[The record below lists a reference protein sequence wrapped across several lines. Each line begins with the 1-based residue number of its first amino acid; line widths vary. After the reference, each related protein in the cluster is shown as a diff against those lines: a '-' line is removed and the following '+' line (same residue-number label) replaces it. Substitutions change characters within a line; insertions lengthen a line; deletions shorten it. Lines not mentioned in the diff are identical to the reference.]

1 MRNLFFASTIFI
13 ILLSSCSDRL
23 KNDLNPYGKALG
35 EYPERIE
42 IPAEGGTFEMVF
54 ESNFKINFI
63 IGCIGVED
71 YDGWFEP
78 VTTTIAD
85 EKYYHKV
92 SIRITADSNTTGTER
107 TAATLWVV
115 YGHPSIIWPI
125 YKQDIIGEY
134 SIRQPALPRI

>member
-1 MRNLFFASTIFI
+1 MRSLLLASTIFI

-23 KNDLNPYGKALG
+23 KNDLNPYGKALE

-54 ESNFKINFI
+54 ESNFKMTFD
-63 IGCIGVED
+63 IGWFGVED

-92 SIRITADSNTTGTER
+92 SISITADSNTTGIER
-107 TAATLWVV
+107 TDTLRVV
-115 YGHPSIIWPI
+115 YGHPSIIWPT

-134 SIRQPALPRI
+134 SISQPALPRI

>member
-1 MRNLFFASTIFI
+1 MRNLLFASTIFI

-23 KNDLNPYGKALG
+23 KNDLNPYGKALE

-54 ESNFKINFI
+54 ESNFKINFC

-85 EKYYHKV
+85 EKYYYKV
-92 SIRITADSNTTGTER
+92 SISITADSNTTGTER
-107 TAATLWVV
+107 TDTLSVA

-125 YKQDIIGEY
+125 YKQDIIREY

>member
-1 MRNLFFASTIFI
+1 MRSLLLASTIFI

-23 KNDLNPYGKALG
+23 KNDLNPYGKALE
-35 EYPERIE
+35 EYPESIV

-63 IGCIGVED
+63 LGCIGVED

-92 SIRITADSNTTGTER
+92 SISITADSNTTGTER
-107 TAATLWVV
+107 TGTLRVE
-115 YGHPSIIWPI
+115 YGHPSIIMPI

-134 SIRQPALPRI
+134 SISQPALP

>member
-1 MRNLFFASTIFI
+1 MRNLLFASTIFI

-23 KNDLNPYGKALG
+23 KNDLNPYGKALE

-92 SIRITADSNTTGTER
+92 SISITADSNTTGTER
-107 TAATLWVV
+107 TDTLRVE

-125 YKQDIIGEY
+125 YKQDIIREY